1 MQSRLQKQRRIT
13 RRRGFTLTEL
23 LVVIGLIMILATI
36 MGVAFSGRSGAAA
49 LPTAQRIAASVFQ
62 AARGTAILNPSVRTG
77 AALDSPTVRL
87 TNPRVRVL
95 VHNDPSDPDRYLR
108 FFGTVIGGTDPTD
121 GTQKWSAVTQ
131 GTTLPGGL
139 FFVPPTGGAPAN
151 TGESMPARSQSGAPT
166 PTMNLEFPRAGLR
179 TAGSGPTWLVYEFDS
194 SGRAVSNDLNRVV
207 IATGFFRQD
216 GHAGASVY
224 FDNPFTVTGFVVL
237 PSGTLALFR
246 DPDDIAAAESDFDD
260 D

>member
-1 MQSRLQKQRRIT
+1 MHISQKIMGRGR

-87 TNPRVRVL
+87 SNPRVRVL
-95 VHNDPSDPDRYLR
+95 IHNDPDEPDRYLR

-121 GTQKWSAVTQ
+121 GMEKWSAVTQ
-131 GTTLPGGL
+131 GTTLPSGL
-139 FFVPPTGGAPAN
+139 YFVPPSGGAPAVP
-151 TGESMPARSQSGAPT
+151 GERMPERSESGAPN
-166 PTMNLEFPRAGLR
+166 PSMNLEFPRSGLR
-179 TAGSGPTWLVYEFDS
+179 SAGTGPEWLVYEFDS
-194 SGRAVSNDLNRVV
+194 SGRAVSNDLNRLI
-207 IATGFFRQD
+207 IATGFFRAD
-216 GHAGASVY
+216 GPSGATIY
-224 FDNPFTVTGFVVL
+224 FDNPFSVTGFVVL
-237 PSGTLALFR
+237 PSGSIALFR
-246 DPDDIAAAESDFDD
+246 DPDDILAAETDFD
-260 D
+260 